1 MVGIK
6 SSFLICECR
15 SRLRPSG
22 LYYFMKI
29 ILFLPIIVLITG
41 CLPVHLAQPISE
53 PTENIASFPKLTE
66 RNRLLG
72 ALSTERTCY
81 DVQHYD
87 INIDIDVEKKYVK
100 GYVDFTALAVDDFTV
115 LQIDL
120 AEDMQLNGIY
130 YLENKLETTRKKDAV
145 FVKFPEIHRET
156 MFHFSVHYEG
166 KPRESS
172 NPPWDGGFVWEED
185 QKGRPFVS
193 VVCEGDGAG
202 LWLPLK
208 DHIMDKPDNGA
219 KMTFTVPSELF
230 CVSNGQL
237 ISTAENLENEKKVY
251 TWEVNN
257 PINNYN
263 ISVQLGHYVLVQDTL
278 HRNGKIESLNHYVLD
293 YHQQVAKNHFQQAKN
308 VIRFFEKFF
317 GNYQWWEDGYKLVEV
332 FYLGMEH
339 QSAVTYG
346 NSWNN
351 WGGSRQWTKAYY
363 GIIDGLLFHETAHEW
378 WGNSVTAGDPAHM
391 WIHEGM
397 AVYSESMFI
406 EDQLG
411 YNVMIDFMLRKRTN
425 IQNKLPIVGPES
437 ENYWAFGDSYNKGAW
452 VMHTLRHVINNDS
465 LWWDILKSFA
475 VDNARK
481 HVKTGDFQIYVESRT
496 DQDFGYFF
504 DQYFF
509 DHRPPKLEYYQKEKK
524 LFYRWVDVNPD
535 FRMPLDVDINGIEK
549 RIYPTPSVQT
559 LEIPDL
565 AVVIFKEW
573 QFLIN
578 AKENSRLTEN

>member
-1 MVGIK
+1 
-6 SSFLICECR
+6 
-15 SRLRPSG
+15 
-22 LYYFMKI
+22 MKI
-29 ILFLPIIVLITG
+29 ISLLPVIVLIIG
-41 CLPVHLAQPISE
+41 CLPVHLPQSMGE
-53 PTENIASFPKLTE
+53 PPENAASFPKLKE
-66 RNRLLG
+66 RNRRLG
-72 ALSTERTCY
+72 ALSPERTCY

-87 INIDIDVEKKYVK
+87 INIDIDVDKKYIK
-100 GYVDFTALAVDDFTV
+100 GYVDFTAVAVDDFTV
-115 LQIDL
+115 LQVDL
-120 AEDMQLNGIY
+120 AKDMQLNGVY
-130 YLENKLETTRKKDAV
+130 YLGNKLETTRKKDAV
-145 FVKFPEIHRET
+145 FVEFPKINRET
-156 MFHFSVHYEG
+156 MFNFRVQYEG

-172 NPPWDGGFVWEED
+172 NPPWDGGFVWEKD
-185 QKGRPFVS
+185 QKGRPLIS

-202 LWLPLK
+202 LWWPLK
-208 DHIMDKPDNGA
+208 DHIMDEPDEGA
-219 KMTFTVPSELF
+219 KMTFTVPSGLF

-237 ISTAENLENEKKVY
+237 ISTAEDLENGKKAY

-293 YHQQVAKNHFQQAKN
+293 YHQEVAKNHFKQAKN
-308 VIRFFEKFF
+308 VIRFFEKYF
-317 GNYQWWEDGYKLVEV
+317 GDYQWWEDGYKLVEV
-332 FYLGMEH
+332 SYLGMEH

-346 NSWNN
+346 NAWNN
-351 WGGSRQWTKAYY
+351 WGGPRHWTKAYY
-363 GIIDGLLFHETAHEW
+363 GIVDGLLFHETAHEW
-378 WGNSVTAGDPAHM
+378 WGNSVTVADPAHM

-425 IQNKLPIVGPES
+425 IQNKLPIVGPEN

-452 VMHTLRHVINNDS
+452 VMHTLRHVIDNDS
-465 LWWDILKSFA
+465 LWWDILRSFA

-481 HVKTGDFQIYVESRT
+481 HVKTGDFQTYVESRT
-496 DQDFGYFF
+496 DHDLEYFF

-509 DHRPPKLEYYQKEKK
+509 DHRPPKLEYYQKGNT
-524 LFYRWVDVNPD
+524 LFYRWADVIPD

-549 RIYPTPSVQT
+549 RIYPTTSVQI
-559 LEIPDL
+559 LEIPEL
-565 AVVIFKEW
+565 AVIIFKEW

-578 AKENSRLTEN
+578 VKENSKFTAY

>member
-1 MVGIK
+1 M
-6 SSFLICECR
+6 
-15 SRLRPSG
+15 RPSG
-22 LYYFMKI
+22 LNYFMKI
-29 ILFLPIIVLITG
+29 ISLLPVIVLIVG
-41 CLPVHLAQPISE
+41 CLPVHLPQSMSE
-53 PTENIASFPKLTE
+53 PPENAASFPKLKE

-72 ALSTERTCY
+72 ALSPERTCY
-81 DVQHYD
+81 DVQRYD
-87 INIDIDVEKKYVK
+87 INIDIDVDKKYVK
-100 GYVDFTALAVDDFTV
+100 GYVDFTAVAVDDFTV
-115 LQIDL
+115 LQVDL
-120 AEDMQLNGIY
+120 AKDMQLNGVY
-130 YLENKLETTRKKDAV
+130 YLGNKLETTRKKDAV
-145 FVKFPEIHRET
+145 FVEFPKINRET
-156 MFHFSVHYEG
+156 MFSFRVHYEG

-172 NPPWDGGFVWEED
+172 NPPWDGGFVWEKD
-185 QKGRPFVS
+185 RKGRPFVS

-202 LWLPLK
+202 LWWPLK
-208 DHIMDKPDNGA
+208 DHIMDEPDKGA
-219 KMTFTVPSELF
+219 KMTFTVPSGLF

-237 ISTAENLENEKKVY
+237 TSTAEDLENGKKAY
-251 TWEVNN
+251 IWEVNN

-293 YHQQVAKNHFQQAKN
+293 YHQEVAKNHFQQAKN
-308 VIRFFEKFF
+308 VIRFFEKYF
-317 GNYQWWEDGYKLVEV
+317 GDYQWWADGYKLVEV
-332 FYLGMEH
+332 SYLGMEH

-346 NSWNN
+346 NAWNN
-351 WGGSRQWTKAYY
+351 WGGPRHWTKAYY
-363 GIIDGLLFHETAHEW
+363 GIVDGLLFHETAHEW

-425 IQNKLPIVGPES
+425 IQNKLPIVGPEN

-452 VMHTLRHVINNDS
+452 VMHTLRHVIDNDS
-465 LWWDILKSFA
+465 LWWDILRSFA

-481 HVKTGDFQIYVESRT
+481 HVKTGDFQTHVESRT
-496 DQDFGYFF
+496 DQDLEYFF

-509 DHRPPKLEYYQKEKK
+509 DHRPPKLEYYQKGNK
-524 LFYRWVDVNPD
+524 LFYRWADVIPD

-549 RIYPTPSVQT
+549 RIYPTSSVQT
-559 LEIPDL
+559 LEIPEF